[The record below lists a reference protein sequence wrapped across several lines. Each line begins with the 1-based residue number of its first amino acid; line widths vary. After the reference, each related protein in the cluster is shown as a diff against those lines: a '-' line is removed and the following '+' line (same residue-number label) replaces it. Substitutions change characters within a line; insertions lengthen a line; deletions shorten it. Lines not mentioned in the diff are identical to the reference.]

1 MSNKYS
7 VIAIIGKSGSG
18 KDTLLNKFFENFSR
32 QNVLH
37 KIISYTT
44 RPPRENEVDG
54 KDYFFVSKEEFAEK
68 VLDFEM
74 LEAAEFRDWHYG
86 TGLKSLDKY
95 CVNVGIFDP
104 DRVGMLAE
112 NPNIDLYIIEVRAS
126 GKIRLM
132 RQLNREDDPD
142 VDEIVRR
149 YQTDELDFYGFDLDS
164 YIIFNETEDDLNV
177 CVDFLKAVTNAAW
190 ADLPDPPN
198 KKG

>member
-1 MSNKYS
+1 
-7 VIAIIGKSGSG
+7 
-18 KDTLLNKFFENFSR
+18 
-32 QNVLH
+32 
-37 KIISYTT
+37 
-44 RPPRENEVDG
+44 
-54 KDYFFVSKEEFAEK
+54 
-68 VLDFEM
+68 
-74 LEAAEFRDWHYG
+74 
-86 TGLKSLDKY
+86 
-95 CVNVGIFDP
+95 
-104 DRVGMLAE
+104 
-112 NPNIDLYIIEVRAS
+112 
-126 GKIRLM
+126 M